1 MGEKTRYVLTG
12 FILWFFFFPVPVV
25 ETLGIFNCFQC
36 FRHTKKCI
44 LKS

>member
-1 MGEKTRYVLTG
+1 MCLQALSCV
-12 FILWFFFFPVPVV
+12 FFFFPVPVV